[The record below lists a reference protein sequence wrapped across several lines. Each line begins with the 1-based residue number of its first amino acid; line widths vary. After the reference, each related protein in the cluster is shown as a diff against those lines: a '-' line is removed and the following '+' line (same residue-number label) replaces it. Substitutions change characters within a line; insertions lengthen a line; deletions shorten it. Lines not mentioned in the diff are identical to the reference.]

1 MAKKKLLNP
10 KVDKILTQVLWV
22 VGGIVLLVAVISAV
36 SQKRDSQTNQIVVN
50 IKPLPDNSKMI
61 TETDVLA
68 VLTKSLGK
76 SPEGVPVGELNL
88 ERIENKILKRDP
100 FIADAEVFVDARSR
114 LNIDIEQR
122 EPFLRIIDA
131 SGRNYYLDQ
140 DGKKMPTSNNF
151 TARVPVATGYIPAYT
166 PEYRQK
172 KKGTLK
178 HLFLFAEKIH
188 NDEFMKALTEQI
200 FVTKKREFI
209 VIPKV
214 GKQKIIFGKNQNIE
228 DKFRQLKI
236 FYKEGMP
243 YEGWQKYATINLK
256 YEGQVVCKRK

>member
-22 VGGIVLLVAVISAV
+22 VGGVVLLVAIISAV
-36 SQKRDSQTNQIVVN
+36 SQKRASVANQIVVN

-61 TETDVLA
+61 TEVDI
-68 VLTKSLGK
+68 LTTLTRSMGR
-76 SPEGVPVGELNL
+76 SPEGIPIVELDL
-88 ERIENKILKRDP
+88 DRIENKILKRDP
-100 FIADAEVFVDARSR
+100 FISDAEVFIDAKSR

-140 DGKKMPTSNNF
+140 DGKYMPTSVNF
-151 TARVPVATGYIPAYT
+151 TARVTVATGYIPSYT

-172 KKGTLK
+172 KNGTLK
-178 HLFLFAEKIH
+178 HLFRFVEKIH
-188 NDEFMKALTEQI
+188 KDEFMKALTEQV
-200 FVTKKREFI
+200 FVTKNREFI
-209 VIPKV
+209 VVPKV
-214 GKQKIIFGKNQNIE
+214 GKQKILFGKNRNIE
-228 DKFRQLKI
+228 GKFKQLKI

-243 YEGWQKYATINLK
+243 YEGWQKYSTINLK